1 LYRAGLA
8 FRRAVYAVGL
18 IRSYRSQVPVISVG
32 NITAGGTGKTPLVE
46 WVLKVLPESLRNSGV
61 VLTRGY
67 GGEKGQ
73 NDETAQLSENM
84 PEVKQL
90 IGSNRVQNAK
100 DAVRKHQARLLVL
113 DDGFQHRR
121 LARELDIVAIDALVP
136 FGYGCLVPR
145 GLLREPLSAL
155 RRANAF
161 VITRSDRVDE
171 ATLKEIEEKLRLY
184 NPDAVIA
191 HARHAPTVLLVDG
204 VEKEPRSLS
213 QKKVFAFCGIGNPE
227 GFRKTLEALGAEI
240 VVFEALGDH
249 EPYLQPVR
257 ERLSAASKES
267 GAEMIVT
274 TQKDA
279 VKLRGFDWP
288 LPLGELRVEIEVIK
302 NENALR
308 RTVLDIFGV
317 EDSPVNS
324 AGEPAKADSP

>member
-1 LYRAGLA
+1 M
-8 FRRAVYAVGL
+8 
-18 IRSYRSQVPVISVG
+18 PVVSIG

-46 WVLKVLPESLRNSGV
+46 WVLKALPESLRNSGV

-67 GGEKGQ
+67 GGKKGK

-90 IGSNRVQNAK
+90 VGSNRVQNAK
-100 DAVRKHQARLLVL
+100 DAVRKHKARFLVL

-121 LARELDIVAIDALVP
+121 LVRELDIVLIDALAP

-161 VITRSDRVDE
+161 VITRSDQVDGE
-171 ATLKEIEEKLRLY
+171 KLKEIGEKLRSY
-184 NPDAVIA
+184 NPEAVIA

-204 VEKEPRSLS
+204 KKEEPQSLS
-213 QKKVFAFCGIGNPE
+213 SRKVFAFCGIGNPE

-240 VVFEALGDH
+240 AAFEALGDH

-257 ERLSAASKES
+257 ERLSAAAGES

-288 LPLGELRVEIEVIK
+288 LPFGELRVEIEVTK

-317 EDSPVNS
+317 EDSRVNS
-324 AGEPAKADSP
+324 AGEPTKADSP